1 MQYLERLEEIF
12 EDLFGPDLVVPLD
25 SKPRSPAE
33 TREALAAIWGRRDEY
48 LAQLAVIARPT
59 GLWIEAAAANTA
71 SVQAQ

>member
-1 MQYLERLEEIF
+1 MGDAAEAERGYRRAVQIAP
-12 EDLFGPDLVVPLD
+12 LFRN
-25 SKPRSPAE
+25 PRLIKRAF
-33 TREALAAIWGRRDEY
+33 LWRDEY